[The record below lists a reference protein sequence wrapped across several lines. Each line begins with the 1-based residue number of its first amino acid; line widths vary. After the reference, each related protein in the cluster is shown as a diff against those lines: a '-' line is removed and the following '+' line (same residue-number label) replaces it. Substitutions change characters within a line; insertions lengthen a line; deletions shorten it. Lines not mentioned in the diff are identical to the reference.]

1 MGDLVNQPDKKKLE
15 TVHMSCRA
23 KSQITGENHCDGTEA
38 EIMGKRR
45 TASGV
50 PGAGAHS
57 VTYRC
62 TKCNGGWTLG
72 F

>member
-1 MGDLVNQPDKKKLE
+1 MNQPDKKKLE
-15 TVHMSCRA
+15 TVHMSCRS
-23 KSQITGENHCDGTEA
+23 KNPITGENHCDGTEA

-45 TASGV
+45 TGGGLTG
-50 PGAGAHS
+50 GAGAHS

-62 TKCNGGWTLG
+62 TKCNGGWTIG